1 LRDKSAATVAKA
13 LLHSVYL
20 KHGLYHFVQSDLGK
34 EFECEVQNE
43 LNAYFGISKLRTTA
57 FKPSSN
63 PIERGHRT
71 LNAMIGKLID
81 KHKEWSQYMD
91 YIALAYNST
100 CHKSTSFTPNF
111 LHFGR
116 ELNSS
121 VDVLLANPSD
131 NVGSSGEFVAKMVD
145 GLAVAYQL
153 ARETLQE
160 TAVQASRYYNKKVKE
175 QNFRPGDKILAY
187 YPRRYKNRYPKWQRF
202 YCLECVVTKRLNDV
216 TYIVTDI
223 HTRKQ
228 RVLHVDKI
236 KLLERSQSVDTTAAT
251 V

>member
-1 LRDKSAATVAKA
+1 LHPSGPHVEAPGERLSIDLTGRHPSSNQFVYCLTTEDYFSKFITLTPLRDKSAATVAKA

-34 EFECEVQNE
+34 EFECEMQNE
-43 LNAYFGISKLRTTA
+43 INAYFGISKLRTTA

-131 NVGSSGEFVAKMVD
+131 NVGSSGEFIAKMVD
-145 GLAVAYQL
+145 GLAY
-153 ARETLQE
+153 
-160 TAVQASRYYNKKVKE
+160 
-175 QNFRPGDKILAY
+175 
-187 YPRRYKNRYPKWQRF
+187 
-202 YCLECVVTKRLNDV
+202 
-216 TYIVTDI
+216 
-223 HTRKQ
+223 
-228 RVLHVDKI
+228 
-236 KLLERSQSVDTTAAT
+236 
-251 V
+251 